1 MFAMRSPYL
10 FAGAFAMSLGLLA
23 NGAAAEAAR
32 GMLRD
37 VSLRVVDVFNARDG
51 AALRAMLTPEQ
62 HEREEAD
69 ELVVR
74 LAECHRRFGPLERIS
89 LPVMATRSYGL
100 MAAHFETAVRDLFLE
115 IDADGGIKVLTIVGA
130 DGSCSLAGPR
140 QADR

>member
-1 MFAMRSPYL
+1 
-10 FAGAFAMSLGLLA
+10 MSLGLSV
-23 NGAAAEAAR
+23 NGAAAEVAR

-37 VSLRVVDVFNARDG
+37 VSLRVVDAFNARDG

-62 HEREEAD
+62 RDGQQAN

-74 LAECHRRFGPLERIS
+74 LAECRQRFGPLERIS

-130 DGSCSLAGPR
+130 DGSCSLAGP
-140 QADR
+140 QLADR